1 MSSLAGQSRSFAA
14 FFRQLRLLLQ
24 PSRSETSVRQGA
36 ELRQTSRCPWME
48 SGEVPKTAALPGP
61 PNWPLLGSLMEILWK
76 GGLKRQHYTLVSVP
90 RTPHHLRLCRCIKSL
105 VGPDV
110 PLELGGKRDTS

>member
-1 MSSLAGQSRSFAA
+1 M
-14 FFRQLRLLLQ
+14 RQA
-24 PSRSETSVRQGA
+24 A

-90 RTPHHLRLCRCIKSL
+90 RTPHLRLCRCIKNL
-105 VGPDV
+105 VGPDA
-110 PLELGGKRDTS
+110 PLGLGGKRGAS